1 MGNGATGASER
12 PDGFDQAGEN
22 AEEKARHAAKT
33 MKEKAVAAGQ
43 KAARKIDE
51 SREPAANAM
60 ESAATSL
67 HENAD
72 RLPGG
77 AKAERLAHR
86 AAEKIEDAASYVRGH
101 DARAAGRDIQDF
113 VKAHPAQ
120 SLVAAVTV
128 GFIAGRIFRH

>member
-1 MGNGATGASER
+1 MGNGATGVGDR
-12 PDGFDQAGEN
+12 PDGFEQAAES

-33 MKEKAVAAGQ
+33 VKEKAAAAGQ

-51 SREPAANAM
+51 SREPAASAM

-67 HENAD
+67 HENAE

-77 AKAERLAHR
+77 AKAERLVHR
-86 AAEKIEDAASYVRGH
+86 AAGKIEDAASYVRGH
-101 DARAAGRDIQDF
+101 DARAAGQDIQEF
-113 VKAHPAQ
+113 VKSHPVQ
-120 SLVAAVTV
+120 SLLAAVAV